1 MSRPPRGQEVLD
13 GALQA
18 IASATTIEQL
28 RQAQAVVLP
37 LQYGMSLEQ
46 TAQAIGLSKGWACR
60 LRNQF
65 IAGGAV
71 GDKGKSVRGGRRRE
85 HFTPEREAELLKPF
99 LESASIGGILVV
111 SQIKPQLEMALGRKM
126 ALSSVYKLL
135 HRHNWR
141 KLAPDKR
148 HPQSDP
154 VAQEDWKKTPRNA
167 QRNPPRLGQR
177 RSDPADVSG
186 RGALW
191 AHQRRAP
198 VLGTKART
206 TAMPSHADPRVH
218 LRVCCGGGP
227 KRGTRFFDFAA
238 R

>member
-1 MSRPPRGQEVLD
+1 MSRPPRGQDVVD
-13 GALQA
+13 SALQA

-65 IAGGAV
+65 IAGEAV
-71 GDKGKSVRGGRRRE
+71 GDKGKSVRGGRHRE
-85 HFTPEREAELLKPF
+85 HFTPERETELLKPF

-111 SQIKPQLEMALGRKM
+111 GQIKPQLEAALGRKM

-141 KLAPDKR
+141 KLTPDKR

-154 VAQEDWKKTPRNA
+154 VVQDDWKKNFPK
-167 QRNPPRLGQR
+167 
-177 RSDPADVSG
+177 RSPKSA
-186 RGALW
+186 
-191 AHQRRAP
+191 
-198 VLGTKART
+198 KA
-206 TAMPSHADPRVH
+206 
-218 LRVCCGGGP
+218 GP
-227 KRGTRFFDFAA
+227 KANPSG
-238 R
+238 

>member
-1 MSRPPRGQEVLD
+1 MSRPPRGQEVID
-13 GALQA
+13 SALQA

-37 LQYGMSLEQ
+37 LHYGMSLEQ

-65 IAGGAV
+65 IAGGVV

-85 HFTPEREAELLKPF
+85 NFTPAREAELLKPF

-111 SQIKPQLEMALGRKM
+111 GQIKPQLEAALGRKM
-126 ALSSVYKLL
+126 ALSSVYTLL

-148 HPQSDP
+148 HPRSDP
-154 VAQEDWKKTPRNA
+154 VAQEDWKKNSPK
-167 QRNPPRLGQR
+167 
-177 RSDPADVSG
+177 RSRTS
-186 RGALW
+186 
-191 AHQRRAP
+191 
-198 VLGTKART
+198 ART
-206 TAMPSHADPRVH
+206 
-218 LRVCCGGGP
+218 GP
-227 KRGTRFFDFAA
+227 KASRSG
-238 R
+238 

>member
-1 MSRPPRGQEVLD
+1 MSRPLRGQEVLD
-13 GALQA
+13 DALRA
-18 IASATTIEQL
+18 LASATTIEQL

-60 LRNQF
+60 LRNKF
-65 IAGGAV
+65 ITGEAV
-71 GDKGKSVRGGRRRE
+71 GDKGKSVRGGRHRE
-85 HFTPEREAELLKPF
+85 NFTPEREAELLKPF
-99 LESASIGGILVV
+99 LESAGVGGILVV
-111 SQIKPQLEMALGRKM
+111 GQIKPQLEAALGRKM

-167 QRNPPRLGQR
+167 RRNPPELGPR
-177 RSDPADVSG
+177 RTCPVDVPG
-186 RGALW
+186 RGTFW
-191 AHQRRAP
+191 AHQRRASM
-198 VLGTKART
+198 LGSQAHPS
-206 TAMPSHADPRVH
+206 AMSSHADSRVH
-218 LRVCCGGGP
+218 LRLCGSGGP
-227 KRGTRFFDFAA
+227 KR
-238 R
+238 

>member
-1 MSRPPRGQEVLD
+1 MSRPPRGQAVLD
-13 GALQA
+13 SALQA

-46 TAQAIGLSKGWACR
+46 TAQAIGLSKGWTCR
-60 LRNQF
+60 LRTQF

-85 HFTPEREAELLKPF
+85 HCTPEREAELLKPF
-99 LESASIGGILVV
+99 LASASIGGILVV
-111 SQIKPQLEMALGRKM
+111 SQIKSQLEVALGREM

-154 VAQEDWKKTPRNA
+154 VAQENWEKNSPKRSPKSAKT
-167 QRNPPRLGQR
+167 
-177 RSDPADVSG
+177 
-186 RGALW
+186 
-191 AHQRRAP
+191 
-198 VLGTKART
+198 
-206 TAMPSHADPRVH
+206 
-218 LRVCCGGGP
+218 GP
-227 KRGTRFFDFAA
+227 KANRSG
-238 R
+238 